1 MVMVLRFHYHF
12 LLFVICVWCV
22 VVEGE
27 EKVCVVV
34 QGPLLKGKEKGC
46 VVVEGPLEE
55 KDASW
60 GVGECV
66 CCDTS
71 RGVW

>member
-1 MVMVLRFHYHF
+1 MVVVLRFHYRF
-12 LLFVICVWCV
+12 LLFVICVLCA

-27 EKVCVVV
+27 ETVCVVV

-55 KDASW
+55 KYASW
-60 GVGECV
+60 GVCV
-66 CCDTS
+66 L
-71 RGVW
+71 

>member
-1 MVMVLRFHYHF
+1 M
-12 LLFVICVWCV
+12 

-71 RGVW
+71 RVVW